1 MKIILLLI
9 SRIYYPTSISSSEYF
24 QKAFFL
30 YEKNNYLYV
39 VMLKRENDS
48 SERCIYH
55 IGIQGN

>member
-1 MKIILLLI
+1 M
-9 SRIYYPTSISSSEYF
+9 SVSSSEYF
-24 QKAFFL
+24 QKAFLL

-39 VMLKRENDS
+39 VILKCNNDS